1 MGTKALGEIFDIHTG
16 GIDHIPVHH
25 TNERSQNIGAFKQ
38 PVVRYWIHN
47 EWLVSRDDSKI
58 SKSKGNADTLD
69 DAVAQ
74 GFDPLDVRYLF
85 MSINYRTKL
94 QFSTEALEGARNARL
109 NIVRKVSELG
119 NTGGNILTEYKEK
132 FSNALENNL
141 NMSEALAVVNDLLKS
156 DEKKEDILATV
167 LDFDKV
173 FGLDLDKVTS
183 SQKEDSNIDEKVL
196 NLLEQRKQA
205 REERNFEESDR
216 LRDEISSMRYEVLDT
231 PEGQQLKKK

>member
-1 MGTKALGEIFDIHTG
+1 
-16 GIDHIPVHH
+16 
-25 TNERSQNIGAFKQ
+25 
-38 PVVRYWIHN
+38 
-47 EWLVSRDDSKI
+47 
-58 SKSKGNADTLD
+58 
-69 DAVAQ
+69 
-74 GFDPLDVRYLF
+74 